1 MKVLFVSSGRKGR
14 VSPLIKNQ
22 GDSLSDAGID
32 IHYFLIKPGIKN
44 YLSSIFQIRNIF
56 KNSNF
61 DLIHAHY
68 SLSGFAASLGGK
80 YPVVVSLLGSD
91 AYKPFILRWLTRMFS
106 YYRWNKTIVKT
117 SRMLD
122 VLYLK
127 NAGVIPN
134 GVNIERFKPLSKDTS
149 REKINCSTTKKKIVV
164 FASDPDRKEK
174 NFKLALA
181 TINYLKRNDIELIPV
196 FDIPNSEMPYY
207 LNASDVLILTSKY
220 EGSVNVVKEA
230 MACNVPVVSTDVGDV
245 KQNTS
250 GLKGCFVCESNPA
263 SLADGLLKA
272 FSCGNDSDN
281 RERIIELGLDSVS
294 VAKKII
300 NIYKQI
306 LDK

>member
-1 MKVLFVSSGRKGR
+1 MKVLFVSSGRKGS

-22 GDSLSDAGID
+22 GDSLNDEGIE

-56 KNSNF
+56 KNNNF

-106 YYRWNKTIVKT
+106 YYRWDKTIVKT
-117 SRMLD
+117 SRMADALR
-122 VLYLK
+122 LK
-127 NAGVIPN
+127 NVEIIPN
-134 GVNIERFKPLSKDTS
+134 GVNIERFQPVPKFIA
-149 REKINCSTTKKKIVV
+149 REKIDCINTKKLLV
-164 FASDPDRKEK
+164 FAADPARKEK
-174 NFKLALA
+174 NYELAKDA
-181 TINYLKRNDIELIPV
+181 VKYLRKNDIELLTV
-196 FDIPNSEMPYY
+196 FNVPNNKMPYY
-207 LNASDVLILTSKY
+207 INAADVLIITSKR

-250 GLKGCFVCESNPA
+250 GLKGCFICDSNPPSIA
-263 SLADGLLKA
+263 EGLLKA
-272 FSCGNDSDN
+272 LSIENVTDSRN
-281 RERIIELGLDSVS
+281 RIIELGLDSVT
-294 VAKKII
+294 VAKMII
-300 NIYKQI
+300 NIYERI
-306 LDK
+306 LNK

>member
-22 GDSLSDAGID
+22 GDSLIDTGIE

-44 YLSSIFQIRNIF
+44 YFSSIFQIRNIF
-56 KNSNF
+56 KNNNF

-106 YYRWNKTIVKT
+106 YYRWDKTIVKT
-117 SRMLD
+117 SRMKE
-122 VLYLK
+122 VLNLK
-127 NAGVIPN
+127 NAEVIPN

-149 REKINCSTTKKKIVV
+149 REKINCFTNNKILI
-164 FASDPDRKEK
+164 FASDPNRKEK
-174 NFKLALA
+174 NYKLAID
-181 TINYLKRNDIELIPV
+181 TIKYLNMNDIELIPV
-196 FDIPNSEMPYY
+196 FDVPNSEMPYY

-230 MACNVPVVSTDVGDV
+230 MACNVPIVSTDVGDV
-245 KQNTS
+245 KQNTY

-272 FSCGNDSDN
+272 FSSGNHTNS
-281 RERIIELGLDSVS
+281 RERIMELRLDSIS
-294 VAKKII
+294 IAKKVI
-300 NIYKQI
+300 NIYNQI